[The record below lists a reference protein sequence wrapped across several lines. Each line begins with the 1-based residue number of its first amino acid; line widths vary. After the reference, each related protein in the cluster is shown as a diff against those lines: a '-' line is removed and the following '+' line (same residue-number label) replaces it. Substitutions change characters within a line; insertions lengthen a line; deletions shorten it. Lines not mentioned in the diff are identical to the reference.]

1 MFPSCFGNKKARMSR
16 RSKCPWTHWVL
27 AILAMCFL
35 TAAALQVVSGAV
47 EALWAAKVARE
58 LLERDREGL
67 ARLTGVDD
75 LAVKRSVQA
84 AFRQGGLYVPLEDVI
99 LKDRG
104 QVSVWLPVP
113 FRVPW
118 VGSFVYGMYPD
129 FTIDP
134 SARRAQ

>member
-1 MFPSCFGNKKARMSR
+1 MSP
-16 RSKCPWTHWVL
+16 RSKCPWTHRVL
-27 AILAMCFL
+27 AIFATCFL
-35 TAAALQVVSGAV
+35 TAAAVQIFSGAV

-58 LLERDREGL
+58 LLERDRKGL

-84 AFRQGGLYVPLEDVI
+84 AFRQGGLYVPLEDVN

-118 VGSFVYGMYPD
+118 VGSFVFVMYPE
-129 FTIDP
+129 FTVDP

>member
-1 MFPSCFGNKKARMSR
+1 MSR

-27 AILAMCFL
+27 ALLSASFLA
-35 TAAALQVVSGAV
+35 AAALQIFAGAAQV
-47 EALWAAKVARE
+47 LWAAKVARE
-58 LLERDREGL
+58 LLERDRDGM
-67 ARLTGVDD
+67 ARLVGIDD

-84 AFRQGGLYVPLEDVI
+84 AFREGGLYVPLEDVI

-118 VGSFVYGMYPD
+118 AGSFVYGMSRE
-129 FTIDP
+129 FMIDP
-134 SARRAQ
+134 SVRRAQ